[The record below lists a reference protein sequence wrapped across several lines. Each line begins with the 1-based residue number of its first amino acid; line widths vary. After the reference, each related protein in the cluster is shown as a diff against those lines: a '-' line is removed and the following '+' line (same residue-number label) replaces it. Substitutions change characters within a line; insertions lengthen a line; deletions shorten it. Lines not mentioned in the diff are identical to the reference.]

1 MYLGNLVAI
10 RIQITLV
17 YELENIQTS
26 LFTGGLLF
34 LFVKLPDGTGNYSAV
49 CTLMEKNEQWLARVI
64 ALRALK
70 AYILAVLCFSNV
82 SQRSTVTVSSF
93 SQS

>member
-26 LFTGGLLF
+26 LFTGGLF
-34 LFVKLPDGTGNYSAV
+34 LFMKLPDGTGNYSAV

-70 AYILAVLCFSNV
+70 AYILAVVCFNNV

-93 SQS
+93 NQS